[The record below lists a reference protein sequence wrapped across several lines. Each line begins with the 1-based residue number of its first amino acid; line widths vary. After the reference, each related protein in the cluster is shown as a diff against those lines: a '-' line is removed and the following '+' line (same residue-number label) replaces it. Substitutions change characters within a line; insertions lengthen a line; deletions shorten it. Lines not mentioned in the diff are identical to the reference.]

1 MLLKKSIAIALLAT
15 SSLVNFSTANAADSF
30 LEAAN
35 SLLNEDEITVS
46 RTYNNTL
53 NQGADLKSV
62 AALLGVHA
70 PEPQV
75 NRSKSTFR
83 PRQQTVRYTQPR
95 QNNYQVSKSRQ
106 QRLLNK
112 RKREN
117 LQRLRNQKRRL
128 NHKKQLLRLQAS
140 RRNYGAKKANV
151 YQRSSAYQRTSSVS
165 RLPANSVWH
174 RVKNGFRLRNDQYR
188 PIVKR
193 AINRMKGHR
202 AGLIRTLNRSSNYLH
217 FVTTELQKRGMP
229 TDLVLLPMVESAYVT
244 RARSHAGAA
253 GMWQFIR
260 STGKR
265 YGLKQTRGYD
275 GRLDVI
281 NSTRAAMDYLQKLH
295 RQFHGDWLLAL
306 AAYNCGE
313 NRVEREIN
321 KNKARGL
328 PTDYWNLSLPNET
341 KNYVPKLLAYRE
353 VIRSPQSFGIRLPN
367 VVNAPKLVQVH
378 INKAVDLR
386 KVAYSAGVKPSI
398 VTRLNPGYKYGITMP
413 SMTRKILVP
422 RQYAGSLQRAIQ
434 RAPTVSRIQLASY
447 RKATKSY
454 RKKSRRSY
462 RFKKKRIIR
471 HRVRRGENLVKI
483 ASRYGTTVRKIKRL
497 NRLRGSRI
505 TIGKRLI
512 IATKSRSK
520 SKSRKSRSKRS

>member
-15 SSLVNFSTANAADSF
+15 SSFIGLSTANAADSF

-35 SLLNEDEITVS
+35 HLLNKEE
-46 RTYNNTL
+46 RTANRTHNMP
-53 NQGADLKSV
+53 NQGTDLKSA
-62 AALLGVHA
+62 AALLGVYTA
-70 PEPQV
+70 PPPIRQR
-75 NRSKSTFR
+75 NTFR
-83 PRQQTVRYTQPR
+83 PRQQTVRYTQPQ
-95 QNNYQVSKSRQ
+95 QNNHQVSQSRH

-117 LQRLRNQKRRL
+117 LQQLRNQKRRL
-128 NHKKQLLRLQAS
+128 NHKKQLLRQQTN
-140 RRNYGAKKANV
+140 RKNHRHQRANV
-151 YQRSSAYQRTSSVS
+151 YQRPNAYQQTSAVS

-193 AINRMKGHR
+193 AINRMRGR
-202 AGLIRTLNRSSNYLH
+202 RSGLMRTLNRSSNYLH

-244 RARSHAGAA
+244 RAKSHAGAA

-260 STGKR
+260 DTGKR

-328 PTDYWNLSLPNET
+328 PTDYWNLSLPRET

-353 VIRSPQSFGIRLPN
+353 VIRSPRSFGIRLPN
-367 VVNAPKLVQVH
+367 VVNAPKLVQIH

-386 KVAYSAGVKPSI
+386 KVAHSAGIKPSI
-398 VTRLNPGYKYGITMP
+398 ITRLNPGYKYGITMP

-422 RQYAGSLQRAIQ
+422 RQYAGNLHRAIQ

-447 RKATKSY
+447 RKSTKSY
-454 RKKSRRSY
+454 RPSRRSY
-462 RFKKKRIIR
+462 RYKKKKRIIR

-483 ASRYGTTVRKIKRL
+483 ASRYGTTLRKIKRL

-505 TIGKRLI
+505 TVGKRLI
-512 IATKSRSK
+512 IATKSR
-520 SKSRKSRSKRS
+520 KSRSKRG